1 MSNIA
6 YNNIKEIDKRRRHE
20 ILPDKNTEKEQ
31 SIMIMKRLDRLN
43 TQLLKEYSEG
53 IFFINCEGDIMFSNE
68 AAFKLTGNEHKEKSQ
83 QLTALIHTS
92 KQQQAQDFFQRALQG
107 EKVQFSTTI
116 NHNTKKELHLDIT
129 LIPIIVSE
137 QVAGVYAVCRDDS
150 KEQER
155 SNHISKLETH
165 LKMEQKL
172 ANVGSWYYDVREDKS
187 YWSPQLYNIYGL
199 NPNQHFTPSLKNV
212 LQFVNRCGQKRL
224 EKAVMEALS
233 TGGSYTI
240 EYTLLRPSGEERTVF
255 EQADA
260 LVDEQGNIVQLIGVV
275 HDITE
280 SKVITN
286 ELKQKEQQF
295 QTIYNNLDAGIWSV
309 DVQSNEMIVC
319 SSGVSNI
326 YGEDAAKFLGNR
338 DLWESFIHPEDKP
351 AVAKGQHQLQ
361 KGKMIRQQ
369 YRIYTKTGEMKW
381 VKDRCIPTLDENGK
395 LMRIDGI
402 VEDITAEKKYMDH
415 VEYLATHDHVTNLP
429 NRRKFERELKNF
441 IRQMKKERDLLAVFY
456 LGLNRFKHINDTLG
470 HDLGD
475 RLLQRIA
482 NRLKKCVTPDVM
494 LARAGEDELAICFLS
509 LAHINECQKLAA
521 ALLQEIEKEITI
533 DDFSLY
539 VTASIGIS
547 IYPHDGEDA
556 KMLLTNANLAMRRAK
571 EVGRSDWQLYSPLM
585 DSETYKSYHLEKG
598 LRNALLQD
606 EFFIEYQPKVHTNS
620 REIDSI
626 EALIRWNHP
635 EWGRV
640 SPEDFISLAEE
651 THLIIE
657 LGDWVI
663 QHVCKQLQQWKNQGL
678 QIVPVSINVSSKHLL
693 KRGFVEH
700 VQQTL
705 AHYNIDPSFIE
716 FEVTESSI
724 IQYEEHVKKVMDEL
738 KKIGVTFAL
747 DDFGTGF
754 SSLSHLKDFEFN
766 TLKVDKTFIQHAT
779 DKGKQQAIT
788 KSILYLAHALNMK
801 VIAEGVETKEQ
812 LAFLQKHEC
821 SFIQGYI
828 VSKPAAPQKIAEYL
842 KKRFL

>member
-1 MSNIA
+1 MI
-6 YNNIKEIDKRRRHE
+6 IKH
-20 ILPDKNTEKEQ
+20 
-31 SIMIMKRLDRLN
+31 LDRLN

-53 IFFINCEGDIMFSNE
+53 IFLINCEGDIMFSNR

-83 QLTALIHTS
+83 QLTALIHKS
-92 KQQQAQDFFQRALQG
+92 KQQQAQDRFQLALKG
-107 EKVQFSTTI
+107 EKVQFSTI
-116 NHNTKKELHLDIT
+116 IHHKTKKELYLYIT
-129 LIPIIVSE
+129 LIPIIVNE

-155 SNHISKLETH
+155 SNHISQLETH

-172 ANVGSWYYDVREDKS
+172 ANVGSWYYDVMEDKS
-187 YWSPQLYNIYGL
+187 YWSPQLYNICGL

-212 LQFVNRCGQKRL
+212 LQFVNRCDQKRL

-260 LVDEQGNIVQLIGVV
+260 LVDEQGNVIQLIGVV

-309 DVQSNEMIVC
+309 DLQSNEMIFC

-326 YGEDAAKFLGNR
+326 YGEDAAKLLGNR
-338 DLWESFIHPEDKP
+338 DLWKSFIHPEDKL
-351 AVAKGQHQLQ
+351 AVEKGQHQLQ
-361 KGKMIRQQ
+361 KGKTIRQH

-381 VKDRCIPTLDENGK
+381 IKDRCIPTLDENGN
-395 LMRIDGI
+395 LVRIDGI
-402 VEDITAEKKYMDH
+402 VEDITAEKKYMNQ
-415 VEYLATHDHVTNLP
+415 VEYLATHDHVTNLA

-441 IRQMKKERDLLAVFY
+441 IRQMKKNGDSLAVFY
-456 LGLNRFKHINDTLG
+456 LGLNRFKHISDTLG
-470 HDLGD
+470 HEVGD
-475 RLLQRIA
+475 RLLQCIA
-482 NRLKKCVTPDVM
+482 NRLKKFVTPRVM
-494 LARAGEDELAICFLS
+494 LARVGEDKLAVCFLS
-509 LAHINECQKLAA
+509 LAHINECQKLVA
-521 ALLQEIEKEITI
+521 ALFQEIEKEITV

-539 VTASIGIS
+539 VTASIGVS
-547 IYPHDGEDA
+547 IYPHDGEDV
-556 KMLLTNANLAMRRAK
+556 KTLLTNANLAMRRAK
-571 EVGRSDWQLYSPLM
+571 ELGRSDWQLYSPLM

-598 LRNALLQD
+598 LRNALLQN
-606 EFFIEYQPKVHTNS
+606 EFFIEYQPKVHTKS

-640 SPEDFISLAEE
+640 SPEDFIPLAEE

-657 LGDWVI
+657 FGDWVI
-663 QHVCKQLQQWKNQGL
+663 DHVCKQLQQWKSQSL

-705 AHYNIDPSFIE
+705 ARYNINPSFIE

-724 IQYEEHVKKVMDEL
+724 IQHEEHVKKVMEKL
-738 KKIGVTFAL
+738 KEIGVTFAL

-766 TLKVDKTFIQHAT
+766 TLKIDKAFIQHAT

-788 KSILYLAHALNMK
+788 KGILYLAHALNMK

-812 LAFLQKHEC
+812 LEFLQKHEC

-828 VSKPAAPQKIAEYL
+828 VSPPVAYKQIAKYL

>member
-1 MSNIA
+1 M
-6 YNNIKEIDKRRRHE
+6 
-20 ILPDKNTEKEQ
+20 PDKNTKKDQ
-31 SIMIMKRLDRLN
+31 SIIIMKHLDRLN

-53 IFFINCEGDIMFSNE
+53 IFLINCEGDIMFSNE

-83 QLTALIHTS
+83 QLTALIHKS
-92 KQQQAQDFFQRALQG
+92 KQQQAQDRFQLALKG
-107 EKVQFSTTI
+107 EKVQFSTI
-116 NHNTKKELHLDIT
+116 IHHKTKKELYLYIT
-129 LIPIIVSE
+129 LIPIIVNE

-155 SNHISKLETH
+155 SNHISQLETH

-172 ANVGSWYYDVREDKS
+172 ANVGSWYYDVMEDKS
-187 YWSPQLYNIYGL
+187 YWSPQLYNICGL
-199 NPNQHFTPSLKNV
+199 NPKQLFTPSLKEV
-212 LQFVNRCGQKRL
+212 LQFVNRCDQKRL
-224 EKAVMEALS
+224 ETAVMEALS
-233 TGGSYTI
+233 TGESYNI
-240 EYTLLRPSGEERTVF
+240 EYTLIRPNGEERTVF

-260 LVDEQGNIVQLIGVV
+260 LVDEQGNVIQLIGVV

-309 DVQSNEMIVC
+309 DVQSNEMIFC

-326 YGEDAAKFLGNR
+326 YGEDAAKLLGNR
-338 DLWESFIHPEDKP
+338 DLWKSFIHPEDKL

-361 KGKMIRQQ
+361 KGKTIRQH

-381 VKDRCIPTLDENGK
+381 IKDRCIPTLDENDN
-395 LMRIDGI
+395 LVRIDGI
-402 VEDITAEKKYMDH
+402 VEDITAEKKYMNQ
-415 VEYLATHDHVTNLP
+415 VEYLATHDHVTNLA

-441 IRQMKKERDLLAVFY
+441 IRQMKKNGDSLAVFY
-456 LGLNRFKHINDTLG
+456 LGLDRFKHINDTLG
-470 HDLGD
+470 HDIGD
-475 RLLQRIA
+475 RLLQCIA
-482 NRLKKCVTPDVM
+482 NRLKKFVTPRVM
-494 LARAGEDELAICFLS
+494 LARVGEDMLAVCFLS
-509 LAHINECQKLAA
+509 LAHINECQKLVA
-521 ALLQEIEKEITI
+521 ALFQEIEKEITV

-539 VTASIGIS
+539 VTASIGVS
-547 IYPHDGEDA
+547 IYPHDGEDV
-556 KMLLTNANLAMRRAK
+556 KTLLTNANLAMRRAK
-571 EVGRSDWQLYSPLM
+571 ELGRSDWQLYSPLM

-598 LRNALLQD
+598 LRNALLQN
-606 EFFIEYQPKVHTNS
+606 EFFIEYQPKVHTKS

-640 SPEDFISLAEE
+640 SPEDFIPLAEE
-651 THLIIE
+651 TNLIIE

-663 QHVCKQLQQWKNQGL
+663 DYVCKQLQQWKSQSL
-678 QIVPVSINVSSKHLL
+678 QVVPVSINVSSKHLL

-705 AHYNIDPSFIE
+705 ARYNINPSFIE

-724 IQYEEHVKKVMDEL
+724 IQHEEHVKKVMEKL

-766 TLKVDKTFIQHAT
+766 TLKIDKTFIQHAT

-788 KSILYLAHALNMK
+788 KGILYLAHALNMK

-812 LAFLQKHEC
+812 LEFLQKHKC

-828 VSKPAAPQKIAEYL
+828 VSPPVAYKQIAKYL